1 MSIFRIFRHR
11 LSKASVWDI
20 RGWGIGRR
28 SSSIVAHNI
37 NSSDH
42 EEIARLNGLGFNEDF

>member
-1 MSIFRIFRHR
+1 MD
-11 LSKASVWDI
+11 DI
-20 RGWGIGRR
+20 LADHHILADGYI
-28 SSSIVAHNI
+28 SIVAHNI